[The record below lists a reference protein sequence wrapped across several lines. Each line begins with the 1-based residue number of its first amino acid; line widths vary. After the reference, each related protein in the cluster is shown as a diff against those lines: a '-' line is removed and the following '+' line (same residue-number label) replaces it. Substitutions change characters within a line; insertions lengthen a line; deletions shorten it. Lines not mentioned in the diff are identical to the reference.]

1 MSDPFDDR
9 LASAG
14 RILRDAPEVSSA
26 LLALAEA
33 RAAEAHNSRRRRL
46 LLPSIIIGSLLTVS
60 GAGAVVATQW
70 QWEITDPDIIV
81 ARDWTDTAGT
91 YLGSCESRMAT
102 EGVSADALAELRSYL
117 SSLNLDSIAPDPE
130 IVAAELAIAGRPDD
144 LSRLIP
150 GAVAADFDT
159 TNLSKAPRPEWYSD
173 ARILQDGLMHE
184 VIRRISKNLEAHWSE
199 YDGVIASGQT
209 QCTTDPSRTVD
220 E

>member
-14 RILRDAPEVSSA
+14 KILQDDTELSSA
-26 LLALAEA
+26 LIALSEA
-33 RAAEAHNSRRRRL
+33 RAVEAHANRRHRL
-46 LLPSIIIGSLLTVS
+46 LLPSIIIGSVLAVS

-70 QWEITDPDIIV
+70 QWEIADPDIIV
-81 ARDWTDTAGT
+81 ARDWTDAAGT

-102 EGVSADALAELRSYL
+102 EGVSAEALAELRSYL

-130 IVAAELAIAGRPDD
+130 IVAAELAMAGRPDD

-159 TNLSKAPRPEWYSD
+159 SHLSKAPRPEWYSD

-184 VIRRISKNLEAHWSE
+184 VITRISINLETHWSE
-199 YDGVIASGQT
+199 YDGVIAGGQT